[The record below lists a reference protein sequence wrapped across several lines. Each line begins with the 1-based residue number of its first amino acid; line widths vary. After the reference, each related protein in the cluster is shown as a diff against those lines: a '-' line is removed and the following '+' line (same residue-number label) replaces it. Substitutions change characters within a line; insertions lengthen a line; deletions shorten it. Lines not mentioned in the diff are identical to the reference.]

1 MDFPSILRLRKNQ
14 LLSRFWESATNRNI
28 QRYNMAVFT
37 LPQISYFLSLQRH
50 INVTH
55 ECHLD
60 LTNILDPV
68 SMEKSCPRCRGS
80 PRKLPVAKL
89 TFHTFP
95 FKKQNG
101 ANHLLEKQKVG
112 MAKRVTHQAGSSFCE
127 SRVTLVVGQTIVSK

>member
-60 LTNILDPV
+60 WTNILDPV
-68 SMEKSCPRCRGS
+68 SMEVQGS

-127 SRVTLVVGQTIVSK
+127 GRVTVVVGRTIVSK